1 MIQDEVQG
9 FHWSNSQCTLH
20 PFVTYYQ
27 ENDKLK
33 SISYCV
39 ISDDRKHDDALVY
52 KVQNTILAD
61 LKCTLPGLPTIIYF
75 TDGCAG
81 QYKNWKKIYNL
92 CQHKSDFGLNARL
105 VFFLPLVM
113 VNSHVME

>member
-20 PFVTYYQ
+20 PVVTYYQ
-27 ENDKLK
+27 ENDELK

-39 ISDDRKHDDALVY
+39 TSDDRKHDDALVY

-61 LKCTLPGLPTIIYF
+61 LKCTLPGLSTIIYF